1 MTAAIAVVSVA
12 AYLAGLILTARWWYA
27 RIRPYSEPLSCGHYA
42 HCGEGVH
49 EHWCYQRPGRITSTP
64 REALGYALMLG
75 AVWFIAMPILGAYA
89 AVMGAGEVIV
99 ASGVRETPEEVA
111 AKVKRLEEENDRL
124 RRGR

>member
-1 MTAAIAVVSVA
+1 MTAAIVVASVV
-12 AYLAGLILTARWWYA
+12 AYLAGLVLTARWWFA
-27 RIRPYSEPLSCGHYA
+27 RVRPYAEPLSCSYIHHRESGHSRM
-42 HCGEGVH
+42 
-49 EHWCYQRPGRITSTP
+49 CYQRPGKITSTP